1 MNVFI
6 ESLWAGY
13 GASIARGFDFLGPA
27 GTIRTSDRIAIKPNL
42 TFPTYRPGVMAS
54 LDALTA
60 LVTYLKNFT
69 DKITICESDSGG
81 YNPFSMDEVFRNT
94 GITEFANRMGV
105 RIVNMSHSPSRL
117 IRFRR
122 HLPTISVPLPTL
134 LLDETDRFITMP
146 VPKVHL
152 NTNVSA
158 EKSVASDPG
167 TRAAI
172 EATSVLQRRH
182 LSGQQ
187 DAPKDNRGRGW
198 EIRIDSQRS
207 NAG

>member
-42 TFPTYRPGVMAS
+42 TFPTYRPGVMTS

-94 GITEFANRMGV
+94 GITEFALKTEKRNGE
-105 RIVNMSHSPSRL
+105 RL
-117 IRFRR
+117 AVFNYTANNWNELCTFTRLRNYLMF
-122 HLPTISVPLPTL
+122 S
-134 LLDETDRFITMP
+134 
-146 VPKVHL
+146 KGAY
-152 NTNVSA
+152 VSQ
-158 EKSVASDPG
+158 KS
-167 TRAAI
+167 
-172 EATSVLQRRH
+172 TSLW
-182 LSGQQ
+182 
-187 DAPKDNRGRGW
+187 RGRFYW
-198 EIRIDSQRS
+198 QSS
-207 NAG
+207 S